1 MSREL
6 WAGHGAWFER
16 ENPTLAPGLKERFIQ
31 ASQVTA
37 AEVQAAAAVR
47 RRLTRALAALLA
59 DNKIVLFPTT
69 HAAPLRRD
77 APFDAQMSYRARA
90 LRLLSPASMG
100 RLPQLV
106 IPAMRVDGAHV
117 GLSLMAGFARDRML
131 LRASLDL
138 DEKVRVVVG

>member
-1 MSREL
+1 
-6 WAGHGAWFER
+6 
-16 ENPTLAPGLKERFIQ
+16 
-31 ASQVTA
+31 
-37 AEVQAAAAVR
+37 
-47 RRLTRALAALLA
+47 
-59 DNKIVLFPTT
+59 VLFPTT

-77 APFDAQMSYRARA
+77 APFDVQMSYRARA

-100 RLPQLV
+100 RFPQLV

-138 DEKVRVVVG
+138 DEKVRAVVG